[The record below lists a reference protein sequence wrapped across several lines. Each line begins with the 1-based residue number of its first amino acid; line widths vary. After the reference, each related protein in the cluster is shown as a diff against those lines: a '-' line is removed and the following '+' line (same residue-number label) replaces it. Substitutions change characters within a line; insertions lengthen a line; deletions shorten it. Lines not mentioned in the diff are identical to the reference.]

1 MHKRRRKLRFIF
13 LTLIFIYSVF
23 LSFQYLGNKKIEIKD
38 KTLVKLFLYD
48 SFHIKDKD
56 DYMKKAFNV
65 LVRINSS
72 YDNLVEPKKLVQKK
86 VKTKEIREPL
96 VYIYNTH
103 QKEEYLSNQFNEYSI
118 KPTVM
123 MPSYIMEEILNSK
136 NIYTIVEENSIN
148 EILKRN
154 NWNYAGSYKASRILI
169 EEAKKMNPSLKYF
182 IDVHRDSVKHDK
194 TTVTINN
201 KAFAK
206 LLFIIGLENPH
217 YEDNLLFTNKI
228 NEKINKYYPGLSRG
242 IYKKKGIGV
251 NGVYN
256 QDNNKY
262 TILIEVGGKE
272 NTIDEVM
279 NATIAF
285 IKCFEEVVKDEG

>member
-1 MHKRRRKLRFIF
+1 MHKRRRKLRFTF
-13 LTLIFIYSVF
+13 LALIFIYSVF
-23 LSFQYLGNKKIEIKD
+23 LSFQYLENKKIEIKD

-123 MPSYIMEEILNSK
+123 MPSYIMEEVLNSK

-169 EEAKKMNPSLKYF
+169 EEAKKKNPSLKYF
-182 IDVHRDSVKHDK
+182 VDVHRDSVKHDK

>member
-13 LTLIFIYSVF
+13 LALIFLYSVF
-23 LSFQYLGNKKIEIKD
+23 LSFQYLENKKIEIKD
-38 KTLVKLFLYD
+38 KTLVKLFLHD

-86 VKTKEIREPL
+86 VKTKEIRKPL

-103 QKEEYLSNQFNEYSI
+103 QKEEYLPNQFNEYSI

-123 MPSYIMEEILNSK
+123 MPSYIMEEILNTKS
-136 NIYTIVEENSIN
+136 IYTIVEENSIN
-148 EILKRN
+148 EILKEN

-169 EEAKKMNPSLKYF
+169 EEAKKKNPSLKYF

-285 IKCFEEVVKDEG
+285 IKCFEEVIKGEG

>member
-13 LTLIFIYSVF
+13 LALIFLYSVF
-23 LSFQYLGNKKIEIKD
+23 LSFQYLENKKIEIKD

-86 VKTKEIREPL
+86 VKTKEIRKPL

-103 QKEEYLSNQFNEYSI
+103 QKEEYLPNQFNEYSI

-123 MPSYIMEEILNSK
+123 MPSYIMEEILNTKS
-136 NIYTIVEENSIN
+136 IYTIVEENSIN
-148 EILKRN
+148 EILKEN

-169 EEAKKMNPSLKYF
+169 EEAKKKNPSLKYF

-285 IKCFEEVVKDEG
+285 IKCFEEVIKDEG

>member
-13 LTLIFIYSVF
+13 LALIFLYSVF
-23 LSFQYLGNKKIEIKD
+23 LSFQYLENKKIEIKD

-86 VKTKEIREPL
+86 VKTKEIRKPL

-103 QKEEYLSNQFNEYSI
+103 QKEEYLPNQFNEYSI

-123 MPSYIMEEILNSK
+123 MPSYIMEEILNTKS
-136 NIYTIVEENSIN
+136 IYTIVEENSIN
-148 EILKRN
+148 EILKEN

-169 EEAKKMNPSLKYF
+169 EEAKKKNPSLKYF

-285 IKCFEEVVKDEG
+285 IKCFEEVIKGEG

>member
-13 LTLIFIYSVF
+13 LTLIFLYSVF
-23 LSFQYLGNKKIEIKD
+23 LSFQYLENKKIEIKD
-38 KTLVKLFLYD
+38 KTLVKLFLHD

-103 QKEEYLSNQFNEYSI
+103 QKEEYLPNQFNEYSI

-148 EILKRN
+148 EILKEN

-169 EEAKKMNPSLKYF
+169 EEAKKKNPSLKYF

-285 IKCFEEVVKDEG
+285 IKCFEEVIKDEG

>member
-13 LTLIFIYSVF
+13 LTLIFLYSVF
-23 LSFQYLGNKKIEIKD
+23 LSFQYLENKKIEIKD
-38 KTLVKLFLYD
+38 KTLVKLFLHD

-86 VKTKEIREPL
+86 VKTKEIRKPL

-103 QKEEYLSNQFNEYSI
+103 QKEEYLPNQFNEYSI

-148 EILKRN
+148 EILKEN

-169 EEAKKMNPSLKYF
+169 EEAKKKNPSLKYF

-194 TTVTINN
+194 TAVTINN

-285 IKCFEEVVKDEG
+285 IKCFEEVIKGEG

>member
-13 LTLIFIYSVF
+13 LALIFLYSVF
-23 LSFQYLGNKKIEIKD
+23 LSFQYLENKKIEIKD

-103 QKEEYLSNQFNEYSI
+103 QKEEYLPNQFNEYSI

-123 MPSYIMEEILNSK
+123 MPSYIMEEILNTKS
-136 NIYTIVEENSIN
+136 IYTIVEENSIN
-148 EILKRN
+148 EILKEN

-169 EEAKKMNPSLKYF
+169 EEAKKKNPSLKYF

-285 IKCFEEVVKDEG
+285 IKCFEEVIKDEG

>member
-1 MHKRRRKLRFIF
+1 
-13 LTLIFIYSVF
+13 
-23 LSFQYLGNKKIEIKD
+23 
-38 KTLVKLFLYD
+38 
-48 SFHIKDKD
+48 
-56 DYMKKAFNV
+56 MKKAFNV

-86 VKTKEIREPL
+86 VKTKEIRKPL

-103 QKEEYLSNQFNEYSI
+103 QKEEYLPNQFNEYSI

-123 MPSYIMEEILNSK
+123 MPSYIMEEILNTKS
-136 NIYTIVEENSIN
+136 IYTIVEENSIN
-148 EILKRN
+148 EILKEN

-169 EEAKKMNPSLKYF
+169 EEAKKKNPSLKYF

-194 TTVTINN
+194 TAVTINN

-285 IKCFEEVVKDEG
+285 IKCFEEVIKDEG